1 MKKILLIVV
10 LTLVSFMSYGQVS
23 YGSYTR
29 FPNSKLFGLYYKP
42 QLAFGKV
49 NDEYLLVLCY
59 TSPTSY
65 ASFDE
70 ESIMLLKL
78 GDESTVKLSIFD
90 TEVIKDYETS
100 WNSGTKQYNDFYKTY
115 TLYTIDDTIVHKIV
129 NDKEIIKKIRVSFTN
144 GDIEDW
150 DIDLKYQK
158 KLTEGLSE
166 SYNIVET
173 KDTDRKE
180 KIKDVESGF

>member
-1 MKKILLIVV
+1 MILTKRYARTVV
-10 LTLVSFMSYGQVS
+10 RKVGNFY
-23 YGSYTR
+23 R
-29 FPNSKLFGLYYKP
+29 N
-42 QLAFGKV
+42 AGKC
-49 NDEYLLVLCY
+49 N
-59 TSPTSY
+59 
-65 ASFDE
+65 
-70 ESIMLLKL
+70 
-78 GDESTVKLSIFD
+78 
-90 TEVIKDYETS
+90 
-100 WNSGTKQYNDFYKTY
+100 N
-115 TLYTIDDTIVHKIV
+115 
-129 NDKEIIKKIRVSFTN
+129 KEIIKKIRVSFTN

>member
-1 MKKILLIVV
+1 M
-10 LTLVSFMSYGQVS
+10 
-23 YGSYTR
+23 
-29 FPNSKLFGLYYKP
+29 
-42 QLAFGKV
+42 
-49 NDEYLLVLCY
+49 
-59 TSPTSY
+59 
-65 ASFDE
+65 
-70 ESIMLLKL
+70 
-78 GDESTVKLSIFD
+78 
-90 TEVIKDYETS
+90 
-100 WNSGTKQYNDFYKTY
+100 
-115 TLYTIDDTIVHKIV
+115 
-129 NDKEIIKKIRVSFTN
+129 SFTN